1 MGSAA
6 PRAELGIAE
15 VEEVAPLPRG
25 ALDLDRRSHTV
36 VDQVSVGEPDVRFT
50 RAGALLVQAIA
61 QSRYRGGYRHHDLG
75 HGFAVQVAEGGPV
88 HLDIALAGGAM
99 RFARTYEEVGAKAIV
114 FDQECGPV
122 EQASEEL
129 DDRATVP
136 HPIGGLEDQAF
147 VLGVVRHG
155 TVDPGPQGRGE
166 MNSRTFPAGSLTHIW
181 PRSAPASTISRPCCF
196 RRSRVFS

>member
-1 MGSAA
+1 MISDRYGEYAQDHGSAD
-6 PRAELGIAE
+6 PDE
-15 VEEVAPLPRG
+15 
-25 ALDLDRRSHTV
+25 ALDFIRDA
-36 VDQVSVGEPDVRFT
+36 T
-50 RAGALLVQAIA
+50 RTCPI
-61 QSRYRGGYRHHDLG
+61 
-75 HGFAVQVAEGGPV
+75 
-88 HLDIALAGGAM
+88 DIALAGGAM
-99 RFARTYEEVGAKAIV
+99 RFARTYKEVGAKAIV